1 MNLVIVESPAKAK
14 TINKYLG
21 DNYTVLA
28 SYGHIRDLPSKN
40 GSVDPENK
48 FQMEWEIDSF
58 SKKYLKEITDVAK
71 DSDKIIL
78 ATDPDR
84 EGEAIAWHVKEFLDE
99 KKILKDKKIERVV
112 FNEITKKAVINGI
125 ENPRSLEGQLV
136 DAYMARRALDYLVG
150 FNISPILWT
159 KLPGSKSAG
168 RVQSVALRLLTER
181 EHEIEVFNP
190 EEFWTINVNFITS
203 SKNILTSSISELNGE
218 KIEKFSFRNKEDV
231 NNAISKIKE
240 KKYSIKDITSK
251 IYTRNPSGPFTTSTL
266 QQSASS
272 KLGFGASRT
281 MQIAQRLYQGIEI
294 DGDTKGL
301 ITYMRTDGTNISKEA
316 IPLFRKYIEENYG
329 DDYLPE
335 QANNYSGKKAK
346 NAQEAHEAIRPT
358 EIKNSPES
366 IKKYLSTDQYKLY
379 DLIWSR
385 ALSSQMQPAKFDRKT
400 ILITSED
407 GKNILKSSGST
418 VKFDGFLKLQ
428 KIDEN
433 DDEKILPEVSKG
445 PIEIKEFNDEQHFTQ
460 PPPRFSEASLVKKLE
475 ELGIGRPS
483 TYASIISVISNRGYA
498 DIVNKRFFPTDRG
511 KLLSAFLEKLFSRY
525 VDYDFTAKLEDQLD
539 DITSGKENWIKVLDQ
554 FWIDFNKN
562 VLNVKEKRT
571 REVLDLLNDSLGKL
585 IFDTDENGKIDRK
598 CKLCQTGELSLK
610 NSFRGGAFIGCSG
623 YPECKFTRPL
633 SKIKASQQV
642 NLAEPKLIGKN
653 DIGKDIYLKNGRFG
667 PYLQYELS
675 DEEIE
680 NIKKPKTKTKKKKKE
695 ESNFKNV
702 SIPKGL
708 DIENVDLDKAKYLCS
723 LPKIIGKHPDL
734 DKDITINVGRFGP
747 YLKCDNKSARLESID
762 ELFNIGLNRAITLI
776 SEAKPGRISSSII
789 KDLGEHPE
797 DKKPVRIMKGQ
808 YGPYIKYKS
817 LNATIPEE
825 KDPAELTMEEAL
837 ILIEKRKE
845 YDRSK
850 KRKKKMKLLIFIIL
864 ILNLCLSTSFSA
876 EKKDCSKFKKFSKNH
891 IACKASN
898 LKAGTKNTAG
908 KIKNKTGNILKVT
921 TGIFKKN

>member
-21 DNYTVLA
+21 KDYTVLA

-48 FQMEWEIDSF
+48 FKMIWEVDSF

-218 KIEKFSFRNKEDV
+218 KIEKFSFRNKEDI

-418 VKFDGFLKLQ
+418 IKFDGFLKLQ

-776 SEAKPGRISSSII
+776 SEAKPGRISSSMI

-850 KRKKKMKLLIFIIL
+850 KK
-864 ILNLCLSTSFSA
+864 
-876 EKKDCSKFKKFSKNH
+876 
-891 IACKASN
+891 
-898 LKAGTKNTAG
+898 
-908 KIKNKTGNILKVT
+908 KNK
-921 TGIFKKN
+921 

>member
-21 DNYTVLA
+21 KDYTVLA

-48 FQMEWEIDSF
+48 FKMIWEVDSF

-218 KIEKFSFRNKEDV
+218 KIEKFSFRNKEDI

-418 VKFDGFLKLQ
+418 IKFDGFLKLQ

-585 IFDTDENGKIDRK
+585 IFDTDENGKIHRK

-642 NLAEPKLIGKN
+642 KLAEPKLIGKN

-695 ESNFKNV
+695 ESNLKNV

-850 KRKKKMKLLIFIIL
+850 KK
-864 ILNLCLSTSFSA
+864 
-876 EKKDCSKFKKFSKNH
+876 
-891 IACKASN
+891 
-898 LKAGTKNTAG
+898 
-908 KIKNKTGNILKVT
+908 KNK
-921 TGIFKKN
+921 

>member
-21 DNYTVLA
+21 KDYTVLA

-48 FQMEWEIDSF
+48 FKMIWEVDSF

-218 KIEKFSFRNKEDV
+218 KIEKFSFRNKQDI

-850 KRKKKMKLLIFIIL
+850 KK
-864 ILNLCLSTSFSA
+864 
-876 EKKDCSKFKKFSKNH
+876 
-891 IACKASN
+891 
-898 LKAGTKNTAG
+898 
-908 KIKNKTGNILKVT
+908 KNK
-921 TGIFKKN
+921 

>member
-21 DNYTVLA
+21 KDYTVLA

-48 FQMEWEIDSF
+48 FKMIWEVDSF

-218 KIEKFSFRNKEDV
+218 KIEKFSFRNKEDI

-571 REVLDLLNDSLGKL
+571 REVLDLLNESLGKL

-762 ELFNIGLNRAITLI
+762 ELFDIGLNRAITLI

-850 KRKKKMKLLIFIIL
+850 KK
-864 ILNLCLSTSFSA
+864 
-876 EKKDCSKFKKFSKNH
+876 
-891 IACKASN
+891 
-898 LKAGTKNTAG
+898 
-908 KIKNKTGNILKVT
+908 KNK
-921 TGIFKKN
+921 

>member
-21 DNYTVLA
+21 KDYTVLA

-48 FQMEWEIDSF
+48 FKMIWEVDSF

-84 EGEAIAWHVKEFLDE
+84 EGEAIAWHVKEFLNE

-218 KIEKFSFRNKEDV
+218 KIEKFSFRNKEDI

-240 KKYSIKDITSK
+240 KKYSIKDINSK

-433 DDEKILPEVSKG
+433 EDEKILPEVSKG

-554 FWIDFNKN
+554 FWRDFNEN
-562 VLNVKEKRT
+562 VSNVKEKRT
-571 REVLDLLNDSLGKL
+571 REVLDLLNDSLGSL
-585 IFDTDENGKIDRK
+585 IFDKNSDGKVDRS
-598 CKLCQTGELSLK
+598 CKLYNKDCKFSVEGTLSLK
-610 NSFRGGAFIGCSG
+610 NSFRGGAFIGCSN
-623 YPECKFTRPL
+623 YPDCKYTRPL
-633 SKIKASQQV
+633 SKAKAAAQA
-642 NLAEPKLIGKN
+642 NLSEPKLIGKN

-675 DEEIE
+675 DVEIE

-708 DIENVDLDKAKYLCS
+708 DIENVDLEKAKYLCA
-723 LPKIIGKHPDL
+723 LPRVIGKHPDL
-734 DKDITINVGRFGP
+734 EKDITINVGRFGP
-747 YLKCDNKSARLESID
+747 YLKCDNKSARLESIE

-776 SEAKPGRISSSII
+776 SEAKPGRISSSMI

-825 KDPAELTMEEAL
+825 KDPVELTMEEAL

-850 KRKKKMKLLIFIIL
+850 KK
-864 ILNLCLSTSFSA
+864 
-876 EKKDCSKFKKFSKNH
+876 
-891 IACKASN
+891 
-898 LKAGTKNTAG
+898 
-908 KIKNKTGNILKVT
+908 KNK
-921 TGIFKKN
+921 